1 MFLFEHDAKALL
13 ATFGLAIPAGCWVDA
28 SGRVDG
34 VLPAGPLIVKAQV
47 AGGGRGKAGGI
58 RHAADATQA
67 LQVAATLQASP
78 LGGLAVAGCRVEQAF
93 AGAREVYLSVTLD
106 AANALVQVLASDQ
119 GGVDIESADAAALVR
134 ETATMDAA
142 SIAAAARRAAGR
154 LAPQNRDAVAD
165 AGERLAAA
173 FIALDAQLIEINP
186 LFVMPGHPLA
196 AAGAD
201 RTDGVRGMDGC
212 APRWVAADAKLVT
225 DDNALYRQPALA
237 ALVERAAGR
246 YPEAA
251 RKWKHGCDYVVVDP
265 AGEIALLTTGAGL
278 SMMLI
283 DELRAQH
290 LRPYNFLD
298 VRTGGLRGDPQRLVD
313 VLGWMSEGTQVR
325 VLLVNIFAGITHLGE
340 FSRLLVQ
347 ALDAVPG
354 LQVPVVARLAGP
366 GFDEA
371 VAVLGARGVKV
382 ETDLG
387 HAIDAVR
394 AELARGAGAPG
405 GAA

>member
-1 MFLFEHDAKALL
+1 MFLFEHDAKVLL
-13 ATFGLAIPAGCWVDA
+13 GTFGISTPEGCWVDA
-28 SGRVDG
+28 AGRLDG
-34 VLPAGPLIVKAQV
+34 TLPSGPLMVKAQV

-58 RHAADATQA
+58 RRAADAEQA
-67 LQVAATLQASP
+67 LQVAAALQAAP
-78 LGGLAVAGCRVEQAF
+78 LGGLAVAGCRVEQALDD
-93 AGAREVYLSVTLD
+93 AREVYLSLTLD
-106 AANALVQVLASDQ
+106 ASNAQVQVLVSDA
-119 GGVDIESADAAALVR
+119 GGVDIESADPASLVR
-134 ETATMDAA
+134 ETAALDAPA
-142 SIAAAARRAAGR
+142 IAAATRRAAQR
-154 LAPQNRDAVAD
+154 LSPANRDAVVE

-173 FIALDAQLIEINP
+173 FVALDAQMIEINP
-186 LFVMPGHPLA
+186 LFVMRHPHVDA
-196 AAGAD
+196 A
-201 RTDGVRGMDGC
+201 
-212 APRWVAADAKLVT
+212 RWVAADAKLIT

-251 RKWKHGCDYVVVDP
+251 RKWRHGCDYVVVDP

-283 DELRAQH
+283 DELRAQD

-298 VRTGGLRGDPQRLVD
+298 VRTGGLRGDPQRLID
-313 VLGWMSEGTQVR
+313 VLGWMREGTQVR

-347 ALDAVPG
+347 ALDAVPAFR
-354 LQVPVVARLAGP
+354 VPVVARLAGP

-371 VAVLGARGVKV
+371 VEVLGARGVKV
-382 ETDLG
+382 EADLTR
-387 HAIDAVR
+387 AIESVR
-394 AELARGAGAPG
+394 AALCRGTSAPG

>member
-13 ATFGLAIPAGCWVDA
+13 GTFGVSTPEGCWVDA
-28 SGRVDG
+28 AGHVEGKLPSG
-34 VLPAGPLIVKAQV
+34 LLIVKAQV

-58 RHAADATQA
+58 CRAADAAQA
-67 LQVAATLQASP
+67 LDIAALLQAGP
-78 LGGLAVAGCRVEQAF
+78 LGGLAVAGCRVEQALD
-93 AGAREVYLSVTLD
+93 GAREVYLSLTLD
-106 AANALVQVLASDQ
+106 AANAQVQVLASDA
-119 GGVDIESADAAALVR
+119 GGVDIESADPASLVR
-134 ETATMDAA
+134 ETAALDAP
-142 SIAAAARRAAGR
+142 SIAAATRRAAQR
-154 LAPQNRDAVAD
+154 LSPGNRDAVVE

-173 FIALDAQLIEINP
+173 FVALDAQMIEINP
-186 LFVMPGHPLA
+186 LFVMPPQPRAQRVEG
-196 AAGAD
+196 GD
-201 RTDGVRGMDGC
+201 
-212 APRWVAADAKLVT
+212 APRWVAADAKLIT

-251 RKWKHGCDYVVVDP
+251 RKWRHGCDYVVVDT

-283 DELRAQH
+283 DELRAQD

-298 VRTGGLRGDPQRLVD
+298 VRTGGLRGDPQRLID
-313 VLGWMSEGTQVR
+313 VLGWMSEGAQVR

-347 ALDAVPG
+347 ALDAVPEFR
-354 LQVPVVARLAGP
+354 VPVVARLAGP

-371 VAVLGARGVKV
+371 VEVLGARGVKV
-382 ETDLG
+382 EADLTR
-387 HAIDAVR
+387 AIDSVR
-394 AELARGAGAPG
+394 VALGRDVAAAGGRA
-405 GAA
+405 

>member
-13 ATFGLAIPAGCWVDA
+13 EPFGVRIPAGCWVDSA
-28 SGRVDG
+28 GGVDG

-47 AGGGRGKAGGI
+47 AGGGRGKAGGV
-58 RHAADATQA
+58 RRAADAARAMDVARA
-67 LQVAATLQASP
+67 LQAAP
-78 LGGLAVAGCRVEQAF
+78 LGGLAVAGCRVEQALD
-93 AGAREVYLSVTLD
+93 GAREVYLSITLD
-106 AANALVQVLASDQ
+106 ASNAQVQVLASDQ

-134 ETATMDAA
+134 EPAPLDAA
-142 SIAAAARRAAGR
+142 SIAGAVRRAAGR
-154 LAPQNRDAVAD
+154 LSPGNREAVVA
-165 AGERLAAA
+165 AGECLAAA
-173 FIALDAQLIEINP
+173 FVALDAQLIEVNP
-186 LFVMPGHPLA
+186 LFVLPG
-196 AAGAD
+196 
-201 RTDGVRGMDGC
+201 TDDA
-212 APRWVAADAKLVT
+212 APRWVAADAKLIT
-225 DDNALYRQPALA
+225 DDNALYRQPALS
-237 ALVERAAGR
+237 ALVERAADR

-283 DELRAQH
+283 DELRAQD

-347 ALDAVPG
+347 ALDAVPA
-354 LQVPVVARLAGP
+354 LRVPVVARLAGP

-387 HAIDAVR
+387 RAIASVR
-394 AELARGAGAPG
+394 TELARASAASG
-405 GAA
+405 GAT